1 MTCCTSK
8 TLGDRRHVNETGEH
22 HPEEHRVTPETLR
35 SMTFPRAPLTRR
47 GYSEEAVHDAL
58 RRCAGALTALA
69 EENDRLRTDMQR
81 HRDWIRANNIGDSG
95 ATGVPTVDAVLQQ
108 ARAQQSAEQTVSA
121 AREQARNMVRAARAQ
136 AEAVLQQIRE
146 QDNQAADGDQEETEQ
161 LISYLRQIA
170 QSLTV
175 TAEQYATKHAH
186 TPSPPS
192 TTATPHG
199 T

>member
-1 MTCCTSK
+1 MCGTC
-8 TLGDRRHVNETGEH
+8 
-22 HPEEHRVTPETLR
+22 TP
-35 SMTFPRAPLTRR
+35 P
-47 GYSEEAVHDAL
+47 
-58 RRCAGALTALA
+58 
-69 EENDRLRTDMQR
+69 
-81 HRDWIRANNIGDSG
+81 
-95 ATGVPTVDAVLQQ
+95 
-108 ARAQQSAEQTVSA
+108 SAEQTVSA

-136 AEAVLQQIRE
+136 AEAILQQMWE
-146 QDNQAADGDQEETEQ
+146 QDNQAADGDQEETER

-175 TAEQYATKHAH
+175 TAEQYATKHTH